1 MSEHIVET
9 KNGKIRG
16 YEREGQIE
24 YLGIPFAKPPVG
36 ELRFKRAVPAEPWE
50 GILDAKEYGPES
62 VQLDEGELKGSE
74 DSLTVN
80 VQRPLEGENLPVFVW
95 IHGGSYCTGA
105 ASVPL
110 YNPKSCIICTQTT

>member
-9 KNGKIRG
+9 KSGKIRG
-16 YEREGQIE
+16 YEREGRIE

-36 ELRFKRAVPAEPWE
+36 ELRFKRAVPIEPWE

-80 VQRPLEGENLPVFVW
+80 VQRPLGGENLPV
-95 IHGGSYCTGA
+95 
-105 ASVPL
+105 
-110 YNPKSCIICTQTT
+110 